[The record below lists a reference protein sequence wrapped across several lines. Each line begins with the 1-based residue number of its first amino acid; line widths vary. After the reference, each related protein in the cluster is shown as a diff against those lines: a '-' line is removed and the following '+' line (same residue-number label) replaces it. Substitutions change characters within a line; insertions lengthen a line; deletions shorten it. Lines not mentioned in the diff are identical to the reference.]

1 MVINEERR
9 IVAAKLRKIKQ
20 FEDDEDYEDEGISWC
35 DVDEV
40 RETLGIYYDYDP
52 CICEAEKVKRLAD
65 LIDRPTT
72 KREGGCGAYWRCTRC
87 GAFNRKDAVTDCCGV
102 IPSRY
107 CAYCSAEVIE

>member
-1 MVINEERR
+1 MITNEERR
-9 IVAAKLRKIKQ
+9 IVAAKLRKIKP
-20 FEDDEDYEDEGISWC
+20 FEDDEDEGISWC

-72 KREGGCGAYWRCTRC
+72 KREGGDAASIGA
-87 GAFNRKDAVTDCCGV
+87 ALDAGRSTVKMQLQ
-102 IPSRY
+102 I
-107 CAYCSAEVIE
+107 AAA